1 MYEHTTGND
10 CEKGEQRTTKMKL
23 VLNPTYEPWREWVA
37 NLPEN
42 FACQGEVIY
51 DARNQIR
58 LMPAPD
64 GTKLCV
70 KRFHKPRFL
79 NRFIYSC
86 FRSPKAVRA
95 YTNALRLQQ
104 NGIGTPTPVAYLLVQ
119 HGGLLQESY
128 LVTLQSR
135 LTRNFYEFRHHPLA
149 GHEPVVEAFA
159 QFTADLHRKGI
170 LHKDY
175 SPGNILFDVM
185 ENGQVAFELV
195 DINRMLF
202 DQTVNMDK
210 ACYNF
215 RKLWGGEDFFVLLA
229 SAYARAR
236 GWNEEECC
244 RRTIHYWQQFW
255 RHRT

>member
-1 MYEHTTGND
+1 
-10 CEKGEQRTTKMKL
+10 
-23 VLNPTYEPWREWVA
+23 
-37 NLPEN
+37 
-42 FACQGEVIY
+42 
-51 DARNQIR
+51 
-58 LMPAPD
+58 
-64 GTKLCV
+64 
-70 KRFHKPRFL
+70 
-79 NRFIYSC
+79 
-86 FRSPKAVRA
+86 SPKAVRA

-128 LVTLQSR
+128 LVTLQSH

-159 QFTADLHRKGI
+159 QFTADLHRKSI

-229 SAYARAR
+229 SAYARSR